1 FAHLW
6 APIFARVRAL
16 NPRVT
21 FIAEQADWGF
31 GDDWLTRGNVDLV
44 FAFPLQRAI
53 SSLDRDSIAHVI
65 SQTMER
71 TPPGKGQLVFIENH
85 DMNRFASVHQDPAQ
99 QRIGAAL
106 DILLEGTPLIY
117 YGQEIGMKGR
127 QSQAWNTDAS
137 SLLSYYHRLLA
148 LRRARPELR
157 AGDERVIPTDQKAVL
172 AVLRASGKDEG
183 SHASLLLVN
192 LSGSEVITTIADTSL
207 PAAFRGRSPKDL
219 LSSAQSGIS
228 TAQGL
233 HVNLSPLAVRLLA
246 P

>member
-1 FAHLW
+1 
-6 APIFARVRAL
+6 
-16 NPRVT
+16 
-21 FIAEQADWGF
+21 
-31 GDDWLTRGNVDLV
+31 
-44 FAFPLQRAI
+44 
-53 SSLDRDSIAHVI
+53 
-65 SQTMER
+65 
-71 TPPGKGQLVFIENH
+71 
-85 DMNRFASVHQDPAQ
+85 
-99 QRIGAAL
+99 
-106 DILLEGTPLIY
+106 
-117 YGQEIGMKGR
+117 MKGM
-127 QSQAWNTDAS
+127 QSQAWKSDANDIPDREAFKWTRSEEDPGSAIWYKDTGPWWTNRFNRDNDGISVAEENNDAS
-137 SLLSYYHRLLA
+137 SLLSYYRRLLA